1 MMDDG
6 AEEGDSAGHTLVVIM
21 GPEKDEKEEEENRKS
36 GIGKGSMRFCSFL
49 LLLLLMMSLVVSS
62 ADAQG
67 SLQTDVMGLQVF
79 RNAVDP
85 TRKLLSS
92 WENATQVCV
101 SWAGVSCER
110 GRVYKLRLP
119 GAGLAGSIPSG
130 SLSLLDQ
137 LRVLSL
143 HHNMLTGA
151 FPEEELAN
159 CTNLQAL
166 FLDNNGFS
174 GPLSSSSSS
183 SFWGLWHRLTHLSLS
198 FNKLNGP
205 IPDSINAFSHLVV
218 LDLQNNSFSGYV
230 PVLKLVNLTRFSV
243 ANNNLSGPVPSTLI
257 QFPLSSWIGNQGICG
272 PPTTV
277 PCRSLP
283 PPPRRLLP
291 PPPSAPSS
299 RRNSVKRLGTG
310 VEVGIVLGGI
320 AVLVL
325 ITIALLLCHWKRT
338 GRQAEAAK
346 QHKEDNPKK
355 QQQQYKVDNPKKQQQ
370 QQHKDDHDSAAIC
383 GQAAAVQERK
393 RVKGK
398 SAAAAA
404 KDVSKSQQ
412 QQQLKEERNNK
423 PIAGSQGKR
432 VRGRSRSSAVVAAA
446 DAVKDKPEGEEEEHQ
461 DYTIAEHQGL
471 QERSS
476 KLVLVQGT
484 RFSFGLEDLLRASA
498 EVVGKGTAGTAY
510 KAILDDTHHHHYAA
524 AAAHAVAGG
533 RGGGSASSSPT
544 AAVFVKRLKDAT
556 LARKDFQL
564 QIDIV
569 AKLKHPNLVPLHAY
583 FFSKEE
589 KLLVYDYYSLGSLS
603 SHLHGN
609 NRTCLDWVSR
619 CKIALG
625 AALGIACIHEGGRG
639 GGSDGGCMY
648 VHGNIKSSNVLLN
661 SCMEVG
667 ISDFGLL
674 QLLANSPVASR
685 IVGYQAPEVAQ
696 TGELTP
702 QSDVYS
708 FGVLLLE
715 LLTGKAPVQSLM
727 NDEGSSGNLPHWVQS
742 VVREVWIAKVFDAE
756 LKKYHNIEEEM
767 MQMLQVAMVCV
778 DDVPDMRPTMVEV
791 VHMLQEIHP
800 VVLDMRD
807 NEEEAPP
814 SRQQQP
820 GSENKSQSGPQSARY
835 DSQSYT
841 PFSY

>member
-1 MMDDG
+1 MQRPRSSGEQCCCCCGCPDGHKKKKKKKKKKSTTTTTPPPCSDGARSFVSCQMMDDG
-6 AEEGDSAGHTLVVIM
+6 AEEEADSAGHTLVVVVVVM
-21 GPEKDEKEEEENRKS
+21 GPEKDEKKEEEENRKS

-49 LLLLLMMSLVVSS
+49 LLLLLLLLMSSVVGS

-67 SLQTDVMGLQVF
+67 SLQTDVVGLQVF

-110 GRVYKLRLP
+110 GRVYRLRLP
-119 GAGLAGSIPSG
+119 AAGLAGSIPSG
-130 SLSLLDQ
+130 SLSLLEQ

-183 SFWGLWHRLTHLSLS
+183 FWGLWHRLTHLSLS

-205 IPDSINAFSHLVV
+205 IPDSINAFSHLFL
-218 LDLQNNSFSGYV
+218 LDLQNNSFSGHV
-230 PVLKLVNLTRFSV
+230 PVLNLVNLTRFSV
-243 ANNNLSGPVPSTLI
+243 ANNNLSGPVPRTLI

-283 PPPRRLLP
+283 PPAAATGAPLQAPRRLLP
-291 PPPSAPSS
+291 PPPSARSS
-299 RRNSVKRLGTG
+299 RRNSKKRLGTG

-355 QQQQYKVDNPKKQQQ
+355 QQQQHKVDNPKKQQQ

-383 GQAAAVQERK
+383 GQPAAVQERK

-404 KDVSKSQQ
+404 KDVCKSQH
-412 QQQLKEERNNK
+412 QQQLKEERKNK
-423 PIAGSQGKR
+423 PIVGSQGKR

-446 DAVKDKPEGEEEEHQ
+446 DAVKDKPEGEEEQYQ
-461 DYTIAEHQGL
+461 DYTIPEHQGL
-471 QERSS
+471 QERNS

-524 AAAHAVAGG
+524 AAHAVAGG
-533 RGGGSASSSPT
+533 GGGGCASSSPT

-609 NRTCLDWVSR
+609 PSCFCCCVPFLWSIRDLSLLHQCTNPFT
-619 CKIALG
+619 AAFFG
-625 AALGIACIHEGGRG
+625 AC
-639 GGSDGGCMY
+639 
-648 VHGNIKSSNVLLN
+648 
-661 SCMEVG
+661 
-667 ISDFGLL
+667 
-674 QLLANSPVASR
+674 
-685 IVGYQAPEVAQ
+685 
-696 TGELTP
+696 
-702 QSDVYS
+702 
-708 FGVLLLE
+708 
-715 LLTGKAPVQSLM
+715 
-727 NDEGSSGNLPHWVQS
+727 
-742 VVREVWIAKVFDAE
+742 
-756 LKKYHNIEEEM
+756 
-767 MQMLQVAMVCV
+767 
-778 DDVPDMRPTMVEV
+778 
-791 VHMLQEIHP
+791 
-800 VVLDMRD
+800 
-807 NEEEAPP
+807 
-814 SRQQQP
+814 
-820 GSENKSQSGPQSARY
+820 
-835 DSQSYT
+835 
-841 PFSY
+841 

>member
-6 AEEGDSAGHTLVVIM
+6 AEEEGDSAGHTLVVVVVM
-21 GPEKDEKEEEENRKS
+21 GPEKDEKKEEEENRKS

-49 LLLLLMMSLVVSS
+49 LLLLFMMSLVVSS

-119 GAGLAGSIPSG
+119 AAGLAGSIPSG

-205 IPDSINAFSHLVV
+205 IPDSINAFSHLLL
-218 LDLQNNSFSGYV
+218 LDLQNNSFSGHV
-230 PVLKLVNLTRFSV
+230 PVLKLVDLTRFSV

-283 PPPRRLLP
+283 PPAATGAPLQAPQIPPRRLLP

-299 RRNSVKRLGTG
+299 RRNSKKRLGTG

-320 AVLVL
+320 AVLVF
-325 ITIALLLCHWKRT
+325 ITIAFLLCHWKRT

-346 QHKEDNPKK
+346 QHKEDNPK
-355 QQQQYKVDNPKKQQQ
+355 QQQQQQHKVDSPKKQQ

-412 QQQLKEERNNK
+412 QQQLKEELNNK
-423 PIAGSQGKR
+423 PIVGSQGKR
-432 VRGRSRSSAVVAAA
+432 VRSRSRSSAVVAAA
-446 DAVKDKPEGEEEEHQ
+446 DAVKDKPEGEEEQQ

-471 QERSS
+471 QERNS

-510 KAILDDTHHHHYAA
+510 KAILDDTHRNHYA

-533 RGGGSASSSPT
+533 GGGGSASSSPT

-556 LARKDFQL
+556 LARKDFEL

-609 NRTCLDWVSR
+609 PSSSC
-619 CKIALG
+619 C
-625 AALGIACIHEGGRG
+625 
-639 GGSDGGCMY
+639 Y
-648 VHGNIKSSNVLLN
+648 V
-661 SCMEVG
+661 
-667 ISDFGLL
+667 
-674 QLLANSPVASR
+674 
-685 IVGYQAPEVAQ
+685 
-696 TGELTP
+696 
-702 QSDVYS
+702 
-708 FGVLLLE
+708 
-715 LLTGKAPVQSLM
+715 
-727 NDEGSSGNLPHWVQS
+727 
-742 VVREVWIAKVFDAE
+742 
-756 LKKYHNIEEEM
+756 
-767 MQMLQVAMVCV
+767 
-778 DDVPDMRPTMVEV
+778 
-791 VHMLQEIHP
+791 
-800 VVLDMRD
+800 
-807 NEEEAPP
+807 
-814 SRQQQP
+814 
-820 GSENKSQSGPQSARY
+820 
-835 DSQSYT
+835 
-841 PFSY
+841 PFLWSI

>member
-1 MMDDG
+1 
-6 AEEGDSAGHTLVVIM
+6 
-21 GPEKDEKEEEENRKS
+21 
-36 GIGKGSMRFCSFL
+36 MRFCSFL
-49 LLLLLMMSLVVSS
+49 LLLLLMSSVVSS

-67 SLQTDVMGLQVF
+67 SLQTDVVGLQVF

-110 GRVYKLRLP
+110 GRVYRLRLP
-119 GAGLAGSIPSG
+119 AAGLAGSIPSG

-143 HHNMLTGA
+143 HNNMLTGA
-151 FPEEELAN
+151 FPEEELAS
-159 CTNLQAL
+159 CTSLQSL

-205 IPDSINAFSHLVV
+205 IPDSINAFSHLYM
-218 LDLQNNSFSGYV
+218 LDLQNNSFSGHV
-230 PVLKLVNLTRFSV
+230 PVLNLVNLTRFSV
-243 ANNNLSGPVPSTLI
+243 ANNNLSGPVPRTLI

-277 PCRSLP
+277 PCLSLP
-283 PPPRRLLP
+283 PPPAATGAPLQAPRRLLP
-291 PPPSAPSS
+291 PPPSARSS
-299 RRNSVKRLGTG
+299 RRNSRKRLGTG

-355 QQQQYKVDNPKKQQQ
+355 QQQQ
-370 QQHKDDHDSAAIC
+370 HK
-383 GQAAAVQERK
+383 
-393 RVKGK
+393 
-398 SAAAAA
+398 
-404 KDVSKSQQ
+404 
-412 QQQLKEERNNK
+412 ERN
-423 PIAGSQGKR
+423 
-432 VRGRSRSSAVVAAA
+432 
-446 DAVKDKPEGEEEEHQ
+446 
-461 DYTIAEHQGL
+461 
-471 QERSS
+471 S

-484 RFSFGLEDLLRASA
+484 RFSFDLEDLLRASA

-510 KAILDDTHHHHYAA
+510 KAILDDTHHHHYAVA
-524 AAAHAVAGG
+524 AGG
-533 RGGGSASSSPT
+533 GGGSASSSPT

-564 QIDIV
+564 KIDIV

-609 NRTCLDWVSR
+609 PCKNRTCLDWGSR

-639 GGSDGGCMY
+639 GGGSDGDCMY

-661 SCMEVG
+661 SRMEVG

-696 TGELTP
+696 TGKLTP

-715 LLTGKAPVQSLM
+715 LLTGKTPPVQSLM
-727 NDEGSSGNLPHWVQS
+727 NDEGSSGDLPHWVQS
-742 VVREVWIAKVFDAE
+742 VVREVWIAKVVDAE

-767 MQMLQVAMVCV
+767 LQMLQVVMVCV
-778 DDVPDMRPTMVEV
+778 DDVPYMRPTMVEV

-807 NEEEAPP
+807 NEEESPS

-820 GSENKSQSGPQSARY
+820 GFENKSQSGPQSARY

>member
-1 MMDDG
+1 MDDG
-6 AEEGDSAGHTLVVIM
+6 AEEEGDSAGHTLLVVVVVM
-21 GPEKDEKEEEENRKS
+21 GPEKDEKKEEEEEENRKS

-49 LLLLLMMSLVVSS
+49 LLLLMSLIVSS

-101 SWAGVSCER
+101 SWAGVSCVR

-119 GAGLAGSIPSG
+119 AAGLAGSIPSG

-174 GPLSSSSSS
+174 GPLPSSASS

-205 IPDSINAFSHLVV
+205 IPDSINAFSHLFL
-218 LDLQNNSFSGYV
+218 LDLQNNSFSGHV

-283 PPPRRLLP
+283 PSPAATGVPLQAPQTPPRRLLP
-291 PPPSAPSS
+291 PPPSARSS
-299 RRNSVKRLGTG
+299 RRNSKKKLGTG

-355 QQQQYKVDNPKKQQQ
+355 QQQQ
-370 QQHKDDHDSAAIC
+370 HKDDHDSAAIC

-404 KDVSKSQQ
+404 KDVSKLQQ
-412 QQQLKEERNNK
+412 QQQVKEELNNK
-423 PIAGSQGKR
+423 PIVGSQGKR

-446 DAVKDKPEGEEEEHQ
+446 DAVKDKPEGEEEQQQQQHQ

-471 QERSS
+471 QERNS

-524 AAAHAVAGG
+524 AAHVVAGG
-533 RGGGSASSSPT
+533 GGGGSASSSPT
-544 AAVFVKRLKDAT
+544 ATVFVKRLKDAT
-556 LARKDFQL
+556 MARKDFQL

-609 NRTCLDWVSR
+609 NRTCLDWGSR

-639 GGSDGGCMY
+639 GGGSDGGCMY

-661 SCMEVG
+661 SRMEVG

-674 QLLANSPVASR
+674 QLLAKSPVASR
-685 IVGYQAPEVAQ
+685 IAGYQAPEVAQ
-696 TGELTP
+696 TGKLTP

-708 FGVLLLE
+708 FGVVSFVCLMLQTIIRFLCNLPIPVQQFQLE
-715 LLTGKAPVQSLM
+715 LFLF
-727 NDEGSSGNLPHWVQS
+727 
-742 VVREVWIAKVFDAE
+742 WIA
-756 LKKYHNIEEEM
+756 
-767 MQMLQVAMVCV
+767 
-778 DDVPDMRPTMVEV
+778 V
-791 VHMLQEIHP
+791 VTTSNC
-800 VVLDMRD
+800 D
-807 NEEEAPP
+807 
-814 SRQQQP
+814 
-820 GSENKSQSGPQSARY
+820 
-835 DSQSYT
+835 
-841 PFSY
+841 

>member
-6 AEEGDSAGHTLVVIM
+6 AEEEGDSAGHTLVVVVVVM
-21 GPEKDEKEEEENRKS
+21 GPEKDEKKEEEENRKS
-36 GIGKGSMRFCSFL
+36 GIGNGSMRFCSFL
-49 LLLLLMMSLVVSS
+49 LLLLLMSSVVSS

-67 SLQTDVMGLQVF
+67 SLQTDVVGLQVF

-110 GRVYKLRLP
+110 GRVYRLRLP
-119 GAGLAGSIPSG
+119 AAGLAGSIPSG

-143 HHNMLTGA
+143 HNNMLTGA
-151 FPEEELAN
+151 FPEEELAS
-159 CTNLQAL
+159 CTSLQSL

-205 IPDSINAFSHLVV
+205 IPDSINAFSHLYM
-218 LDLQNNSFSGYV
+218 LDLQNNSFSGHV
-230 PVLKLVNLTRFSV
+230 PVLNLVNLTRFSV
-243 ANNNLSGPVPSTLI
+243 ANNNLSGPVPRTLI

-277 PCRSLP
+277 PCLSLP
-283 PPPRRLLP
+283 PPPAATGAPLQAPRRLHP
-291 PPPSAPSS
+291 PPPSARSS
-299 RRNSVKRLGTG
+299 RRNSRKRLGTG

-338 GRQAEAAK
+338 GRQA
-346 QHKEDNPKK
+346 DNSKK
-355 QQQQYKVDNPKKQQQ
+355 QQEQHKVDNPKKQQR
-370 QQHKDDHDSAAIC
+370 QHKDDYDSAAIC
-383 GQAAAVQERK
+383 GQAAAVVQERK

-423 PIAGSQGKR
+423 PIVGSQGKR

-446 DAVKDKPEGEEEEHQ
+446 DAVTNKPEGEEEQHQ
-461 DYTIAEHQGL
+461 DYNQGL
-471 QERSS
+471 QERNS

-510 KAILDDTHHHHYAA
+510 KAILDDTHHHHYAVA
-524 AAAHAVAGG
+524 AGG
-533 RGGGSASSSPT
+533 GGGSASSSPT
-544 AAVFVKRLKDAT
+544 AAVFVKRLKGAT

-564 QIDIV
+564 KIDIV

-609 NRTCLDWVSR
+609 SRTCLDWGSR

-639 GGSDGGCMY
+639 GGGSDGGCMY

-661 SCMEVG
+661 SRMEVG

-696 TGELTP
+696 TGKLTP

-715 LLTGKAPVQSLM
+715 LLTGKPPVQM
-727 NDEGSSGNLPHWVQS
+727 NDEGSSGDLPHWVQS
-742 VVREVWIAKVFDAE
+742 VVREVWIAKVFEAE

-767 MQMLQVAMVCV
+767 LQMLQVVMVCV
-778 DDVPDMRPTMVEV
+778 DDAPHMRPTMVEV

-807 NEEEAPP
+807 NEEESPP

-820 GSENKSQSGPQSARY
+820 GFENKSQSGPQSARY

>member
-6 AEEGDSAGHTLVVIM
+6 AEEEGDSAGHTLVVVVM
-21 GPEKDEKEEEENRKS
+21 GPEKDEKKEEEENRKS

-110 GRVYKLRLP
+110 GRVYRLRLP
-119 GAGLAGSIPSG
+119 AAGLAGSIPSG

-143 HHNMLTGA
+143 HNNMLTGA

-174 GPLSSSSSS
+174 GPLSS

-205 IPDSINAFSHLVV
+205 IPDSINAFSHLVL
-218 LDLQNNSFSGYV
+218 LDLQNNSFSGNV
-230 PVLKLVNLTRFSV
+230 PVLKLVDLTRFSV

-283 PPPRRLLP
+283 PPAAATGAPLQAPRRLLP

-299 RRNSVKRLGTG
+299 RRNSKKRLGTG

-346 QHKEDNPKK
+346 QHKEDNPKT
-355 QQQQYKVDNPKKQQQ
+355 QQQQHKVDSPKKQQ

-412 QQQLKEERNNK
+412 QQQVKEELNNK
-423 PIAGSQGKR
+423 PIVGPQGKR

-446 DAVKDKPEGEEEEHQ
+446 DAVKDKPEGEEEQQQQQHQ

-471 QERSS
+471 QERNS

-524 AAAHAVAGG
+524 AAHAVA
-533 RGGGSASSSPT
+533 GGGSASSSPT

-556 LARKDFQL
+556 LARKDFEL

-609 NRTCLDWVSR
+609 PCCCCCCCVPFLWSIRDLSLLHQCTNPFT
-619 CKIALG
+619 AAFFG
-625 AALGIACIHEGGRG
+625 AC
-639 GGSDGGCMY
+639 
-648 VHGNIKSSNVLLN
+648 
-661 SCMEVG
+661 
-667 ISDFGLL
+667 
-674 QLLANSPVASR
+674 
-685 IVGYQAPEVAQ
+685 
-696 TGELTP
+696 
-702 QSDVYS
+702 
-708 FGVLLLE
+708 
-715 LLTGKAPVQSLM
+715 
-727 NDEGSSGNLPHWVQS
+727 
-742 VVREVWIAKVFDAE
+742 
-756 LKKYHNIEEEM
+756 
-767 MQMLQVAMVCV
+767 
-778 DDVPDMRPTMVEV
+778 
-791 VHMLQEIHP
+791 
-800 VVLDMRD
+800 
-807 NEEEAPP
+807 
-814 SRQQQP
+814 
-820 GSENKSQSGPQSARY
+820 
-835 DSQSYT
+835 
-841 PFSY
+841 

>member
-1 MMDDG
+1 
-6 AEEGDSAGHTLVVIM
+6 
-21 GPEKDEKEEEENRKS
+21 
-36 GIGKGSMRFCSFL
+36 MRFCSFL
-49 LLLLLMMSLVVSS
+49 LLLLLMSSVVSS

-67 SLQTDVMGLQVF
+67 SLQTDVVGLQVF

-110 GRVYKLRLP
+110 GRVYRLRLP
-119 GAGLAGSIPSG
+119 AAGLAGSIPSG

-143 HHNMLTGA
+143 HNNMLTGA
-151 FPEEELAN
+151 FPEEELAS
-159 CTNLQAL
+159 CTSLQSL

-205 IPDSINAFSHLVV
+205 IPDSINAFSHLYM
-218 LDLQNNSFSGYV
+218 LDLQNNSFSGHV
-230 PVLKLVNLTRFSV
+230 PVLNLVNLTRFSV
-243 ANNNLSGPVPSTLI
+243 ANNNLSGPVPRTLI

-277 PCRSLP
+277 PCLSLP
-283 PPPRRLLP
+283 PPPAATGAPLQAPRRLLP
-291 PPPSAPSS
+291 PPPSARSS
-299 RRNSVKRLGTG
+299 RRNSRKRLGTG

-355 QQQQYKVDNPKKQQQ
+355 QQQQ
-370 QQHKDDHDSAAIC
+370 HK
-383 GQAAAVQERK
+383 
-393 RVKGK
+393 
-398 SAAAAA
+398 
-404 KDVSKSQQ
+404 
-412 QQQLKEERNNK
+412 
-423 PIAGSQGKR
+423 
-432 VRGRSRSSAVVAAA
+432 
-446 DAVKDKPEGEEEEHQ
+446 HQ
-461 DYTIAEHQGL
+461 DYTTAEHQGL
-471 QERSS
+471 QERNS

-484 RFSFGLEDLLRASA
+484 RFSFDLEDLLRASA

-510 KAILDDTHHHHYAA
+510 KAILDDTHHHHYAVA
-524 AAAHAVAGG
+524 AGG
-533 RGGGSASSSPT
+533 GGGSASSSPT

-564 QIDIV
+564 KIDIV

-609 NRTCLDWVSR
+609 PCKNRTCLDWGSR

-639 GGSDGGCMY
+639 GGGSDGDCMY

-661 SCMEVG
+661 SRMEVG

-696 TGELTP
+696 TGKLTP

-715 LLTGKAPVQSLM
+715 LLTGKTPPVQSLM
-727 NDEGSSGNLPHWVQS
+727 NDEGSSGDLPHWVQS
-742 VVREVWIAKVFDAE
+742 VVREVWIAKVVDAE

-767 MQMLQVAMVCV
+767 LQMLQVVMVCV
-778 DDVPDMRPTMVEV
+778 DDVPYMRPTMVEV

-807 NEEEAPP
+807 NEEESPS

-820 GSENKSQSGPQSARY
+820 GFENKSQSGPQSARY

>member
-6 AEEGDSAGHTLVVIM
+6 PEEEGDSAGHTLVVVVM
-21 GPEKDEKEEEENRKS
+21 GPEKDEKKEEEENRKS
-36 GIGKGSMRFCSFL
+36 GIRKGSMRFCSFL
-49 LLLLLMMSLVVSS
+49 LLLLMSSVVSS

-67 SLQTDVMGLQVF
+67 SLQTDVVGLQVF

-119 GAGLAGSIPSG
+119 AAGLAGSIPSG
-130 SLSLLDQ
+130 SLSLLNQ
-137 LRVLSL
+137 LRVVSL

-151 FPEEELAN
+151 FPEEELAK
-159 CTNLQAL
+159 CTSLQAL

-205 IPDSINAFSHLVV
+205 IPDSINAFSHLFL
-218 LDLQNNSFSGYV
+218 LDLQNNSFSGHV
-230 PVLKLVNLTRFSV
+230 PVLNLVNLTRFSV

-277 PCRSLP
+277 PCGSLP
-283 PPPRRLLP
+283 PPPAATGAPLQAPQTPPRRLLP
-291 PPPSAPSS
+291 PPPSARSS
-299 RRNSVKRLGTG
+299 RRNSKKRLGTG

-325 ITIALLLCHWKRT
+325 IIIALLLCHWKRT

-355 QQQQYKVDNPKKQQQ
+355 QQQQHKVDSPKKQQ

-398 SAAAAA
+398 PAAAAA

-412 QQQLKEERNNK
+412 QQQLKEELNNK
-423 PIAGSQGKR
+423 PIVGSQGKR

-446 DAVKDKPEGEEEEHQ
+446 DAVKDKPEGEEEQLQHQ

-471 QERSS
+471 QEWNS

-484 RFSFGLEDLLRASA
+484 RFSFSLEDLLRASA
-498 EVVGKGTAGTAY
+498 EVVGKSTAGTAY
-510 KAILDDTHHHHYAA
+510 KAILDDTHHHHHA
-524 AAAHAVAGG
+524 AVAGG
-533 RGGGSASSSPT
+533 GGGGSASSSPT

-583 FFSKEE
+583 FFPKEE

-603 SHLHGN
+603 SNLHGN
-609 NRTCLDWVSR
+609 PCCGCCCCVPFLWSIRDLSLLHQCTNPFTV
-619 CKIALG
+619 AFFG
-625 AALGIACIHEGGRG
+625 A
-639 GGSDGGCMY
+639 
-648 VHGNIKSSNVLLN
+648 
-661 SCMEVG
+661 
-667 ISDFGLL
+667 F
-674 QLLANSPVASR
+674 
-685 IVGYQAPEVAQ
+685 
-696 TGELTP
+696 
-702 QSDVYS
+702 
-708 FGVLLLE
+708 
-715 LLTGKAPVQSLM
+715 
-727 NDEGSSGNLPHWVQS
+727 
-742 VVREVWIAKVFDAE
+742 
-756 LKKYHNIEEEM
+756 
-767 MQMLQVAMVCV
+767 
-778 DDVPDMRPTMVEV
+778 
-791 VHMLQEIHP
+791 
-800 VVLDMRD
+800 
-807 NEEEAPP
+807 
-814 SRQQQP
+814 
-820 GSENKSQSGPQSARY
+820 
-835 DSQSYT
+835 
-841 PFSY
+841 